1 MHSIC
6 SQCDPCGMPPCSK
19 SSSSEFLSST
29 PNLKTVCLMLDKR
42 FRNVAVTF
50 SNISML
56 LLISLTCYDLVMT
69 WIGLVL
75 LFFFY
80 REDLHVTYMKSH
92 RFLWIK
98 TAILHLYFCICSYY
112 LNTLLPHNI
121 AICFHSVWQGC
132 SWMQRLQRK
141 LPKCPGNVKK
151 SEGYRGR
158 CSQLTFPVD
167 CSPVIFLSYSPYTI
181 TQWVSIQFSSRC

>member
-1 MHSIC
+1 
-6 SQCDPCGMPPCSK
+6 
-19 SSSSEFLSST
+19 
-29 PNLKTVCLMLDKR
+29 MLDKR

-92 RFLWIK
+92 RFL
-98 TAILHLYFCICSYY
+98 
-112 LNTLLPHNI
+112 
-121 AICFHSVWQGC
+121 
-132 SWMQRLQRK
+132 
-141 LPKCPGNVKK
+141 
-151 SEGYRGR
+151 
-158 CSQLTFPVD
+158 
-167 CSPVIFLSYSPYTI
+167 
-181 TQWVSIQFSSRC
+181 